1 MSCHPAL
8 QRRIS
13 NASFTRRADGI
24 CPYRRTPDD
33 HVGREAYGFVDIF
46 IGIPVYKIF
55 GITGSSSRC
64 SGKVRVG
71 FAGRSATEKP
81 IPLSNGAAA
90 NILLCGTRVNTI
102 LEKSLSLPHTR
113 LREHEEQSRV
123 GSPNGCGAAKP
134 FGVRRRDGAGEHT
147 HLCVCERSVV
157 RADEARASAAQRG
170 FPRARGNTVATNKRS
185 ASACAKRRRTNRRRK
200 PPS

>member
-90 NILLCGTRVNTI
+90 NILL
-102 LEKSLSLPHTR
+102 
-113 LREHEEQSRV
+113 REHEEQSAAEQFGGESRHHSLKLVHASTITAHGHSV
-123 GSPNGCGAAKP
+123 GADTICPPCAAYTRDPSAQPQDDIGAV
-134 FGVRRRDGAGEHT
+134 FVS
-147 HLCVCERSVV
+147 LFVW
-157 RADEARASAAQRG
+157 ASAQTLAG
-170 FPRARGNTVATNKRS
+170 GWY
-185 ASACAKRRRTNRRRK
+185 
-200 PPS
+200 PPLRD